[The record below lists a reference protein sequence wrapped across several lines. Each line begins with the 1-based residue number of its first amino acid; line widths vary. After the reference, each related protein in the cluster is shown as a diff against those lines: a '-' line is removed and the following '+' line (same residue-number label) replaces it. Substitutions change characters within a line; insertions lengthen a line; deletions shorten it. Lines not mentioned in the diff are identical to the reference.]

1 MERVCSLPHG
11 FDLATSPSLFPQ
23 KVKNH
28 ILELSGLSR
37 AEPGLGCSLSG
48 LHVHGGASLLNKQT
62 SVGCEHPRGLRP
74 TAPGICAQAESAFP
88 TLGAWRGPGRDS
100 CLGHIFSSE
109 PSGWFW
115 LCNYSSPSSLQT
127 WPCAPWAQDSGI
139 WSEVAFPPGFG
150 VSMEHLPRAGDHRDI
165 MDTTGQGTL
174 LPGCCFP

>member
-62 SVGCEHPRGLRP
+62 SVACEQEAALFSLITVGSLYPWILHQWILR
-74 TAPGICAQAESAFP
+74 AQLWDLSILGIWYPWCLLDQSPSE
-88 TLGAWRGPGRDS
+88 TKGR
-100 CLGHIFSSE
+100 CLHFRLDFSSVVLV
-109 PSGWFW
+109 SG
-115 LCNYSSPSSLQT
+115 
-127 WPCAPWAQDSGI
+127 
-139 WSEVAFPPGFG
+139 
-150 VSMEHLPRAGDHRDI
+150 
-165 MDTTGQGTL
+165 
-174 LPGCCFP
+174 